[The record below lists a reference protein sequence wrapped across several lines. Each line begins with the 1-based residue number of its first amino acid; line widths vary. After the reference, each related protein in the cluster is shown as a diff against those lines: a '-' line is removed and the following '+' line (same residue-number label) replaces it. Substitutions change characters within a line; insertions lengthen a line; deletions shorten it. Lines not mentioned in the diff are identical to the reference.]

1 MNILKAL
8 QDRDHLIVPT
18 NGVVK
23 KDGSL
28 VMGGGIAKFVRDN
41 FVEVGTGKRID
52 KVLGELVNNYGNKP
66 YFILACSR
74 NKQIEVG
81 IISFPTK
88 KGLVRT
94 SEISP
99 EEVLPKYRREL
110 YKRKFIEGWKLKSDL
125 SLIIQSFEELLKMI
139 SRNPLFCYTL
149 YLPLVGVGL
158 GGLDEEDVLPVYR
171 EYVFRLRNYYN
182 KVVVFTRNGTVKV

>member
-1 MNILKAL
+1 MNILEAL
-8 QDRDHLIVPT
+8 RDKDHLIVPT

-28 VMGGGIAKFVRDN
+28 VMGGGLAKIVRDN
-41 FVEVGTGKRID
+41 FVEAGTGKRID
-52 KVLGELVNNYGNKP
+52 KALGELVSNYGNTP
-66 YFILACSR
+66 YFILAR
-74 NKQIEVG
+74 YKQIEVG

-110 YKRKFIEGWKLKSDL
+110 CKRKFIEGWKLKSDL
-125 SLIIQSFEELLKMI
+125 SLIIQSFEKLLKMI
-139 SRNPLFCYTL
+139 SRNPLSCHTL

-171 EYVFRLRNYYN
+171 EYVLHLRNYYN
-182 KVVVFTRNGTVKV
+182 RVVVFTRNGIVKV